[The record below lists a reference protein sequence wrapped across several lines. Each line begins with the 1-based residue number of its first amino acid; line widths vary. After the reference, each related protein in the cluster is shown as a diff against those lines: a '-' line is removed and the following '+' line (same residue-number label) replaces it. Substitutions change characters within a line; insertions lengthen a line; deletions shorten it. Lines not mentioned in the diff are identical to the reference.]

1 MRRAEEQRKIDQ
13 PIWGDRGLGESEGRW
28 CCEGPGIGGDRTGNT
43 SERERA
49 APLNEYE
56 CSNLGIG
63 ATLAK
68 ASPRYV
74 TKKRNIPEGT

>member
-1 MRRAEEQRKIDQ
+1 MDQ
-13 PIWGDRGLGESEGRW
+13 PIWGDRA
-28 CCEGPGIGGDRTGNT
+28 GNT

>member
-1 MRRAEEQRKIDQ
+1 MDQ

-28 CCEGPGIGGDRTGNT
+28 CCEVLGIGGDRTGNT
-43 SERERA
+43 SERESA

-63 ATLAK
+63 ATLAE

-74 TKKRNIPEGT
+74 AKKRNVLQET